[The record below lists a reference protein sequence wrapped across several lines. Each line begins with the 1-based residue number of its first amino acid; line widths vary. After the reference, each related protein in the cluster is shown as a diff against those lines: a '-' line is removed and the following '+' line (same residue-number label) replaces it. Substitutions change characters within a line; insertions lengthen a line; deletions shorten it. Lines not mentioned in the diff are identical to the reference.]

1 MSIKLNFRTTD
12 SDLTGKSKW
21 WGFPDMPDTLEY
33 PEITVNDEGD
43 QYEDPLTFV
52 GQIRCEDIAPFDTE
66 NLLPHE
72 GMLYFFAAMD
82 YFLGDLD
89 TLAYPGMGEWEMP
102 YYKVLYSPTCE
113 NLHTHKILYDDGTPV
128 CRPAEA
134 ISFEKAE
141 PCDDNTKLLGF
152 SYYDEIRE
160 QYPEHISLLQI
171 DENDDWDLRFYDCGM
186 LCFLIAPDDLKNRRW
201 NQVKCYLHSF

>member
-102 YYKVLYSPTCE
+102 YYKVLYGPTCE

-134 ISFEKAE
+134 INFEKAE

-186 LCFLIAPDDLKNRRW
+186 LCFLITPDDLKNRRW